1 MLGEVQN
8 VIMRRKR
15 ISMIKLL
22 NDLHLPLD
30 VSVKTT
36 IGGLVLKI
44 LNSKA
49 IWLGDLYMASWIE
62 SRCQKPC
69 KKEEFSVSKRK
80 NNSLEVTEAYSI
92 HSNFASNA

>member
-30 VSVKTT
+30 ASVKTT

-49 IWLGDLYMASWIE
+49 IWLGDLYVASWIL

-92 HSNFASNA
+92 HTNFASNA